1 MGGLKFPGLMCKNDQ
16 MRGNISN
23 KHSKDSATHHLGS
36 PISAPFVMSPCP
48 GGHPAGFF
56 SLRNLGPGDY
66 ASRVRGS
73 SFSVLRERIEPPLVD
88 LPTPEA
94 LRQPVKSANVALF
107 VGGGG
112 NLGYIRPIVLNSSL
126 ITSKV
131 PNR

>member
-1 MGGLKFPGLMCKNDQ
+1 MGGLKFPGLMYYDVQ
-16 MRGNISN
+16 MRGKIPN
-23 KHSKDSATHHLGS
+23 KHYKDSATHHLGS

-48 GGHPAGFF
+48 GGHPASLF

-73 SFSVLRERIEPPLVD
+73 SFSVLTERIQPPLVD

-107 VGGGG
+107 CGGGG

>member
-1 MGGLKFPGLMCKNDQ
+1 MAGLKFPGLMCKNDQ
-16 MRGNISN
+16 MRGYIPN
-23 KHSKDSATHHLGS
+23 KHSKDSATHHLVS
-36 PISAPFVMSPCP
+36 PIPAPFVMSTCP
-48 GGHPAGFF
+48 GGHPAGLF

-112 NLGYIRPIVLNSSL
+112 
-126 ITSKV
+126 TSV
-131 PNR
+131 IYAPLY